1 MIFNCKSCVHSIVE
15 NQLNEGSLF
24 IKLFFKYIY
33 IHMGIIKKNF
43 KSVFLLSFITLC
55 LTLFWSCGGDDPDPI
70 VKPELRYGE
79 FIDDSTYRVFPTD
92 ADNFQVAEFRLWV
105 PETTDP
111 IRAVVVLTHSYNSNG
126 LGFANSPYWQNF
138 AKNENV
144 AIIAVYLGNVSGSSN
159 SYTDADGGSG
169 KALLNSLE
177 ILTEKS
183 GQPYIKDL
191 PLLMRGYS
199 AGGVFSYSFS
209 GFLPERM
216 LAFANIRGGS
226 LSFTLDNNNRIPGL
240 LFYGENDSPQSNSRI
255 VEVIANKRAAGAN
268 WALVMEPGMDHFG
281 PLEGPEDMIQSFF
294 STVLEK
300 RLEQGTNN
308 LKEIAENEGWLGS
321 NIKLEAHS
329 FSDYPYEKT
338 TASWLIDEDFAKSW
352 LAFQAK

>member
-1 MIFNCKSCVHSIVE
+1 MKITVKNFY
-15 NQLNEGSLF
+15 SLF
-24 IKLFFKYIY
+24 ISISMLLCS
-33 IHMGIIKKNF
+33 III
-43 KSVFLLSFITLC
+43 LSCEGEKMDIEL
-55 LTLFWSCGGDDPDPI
+55 I
-70 VKPELRYGE
+70 PEKGYGE
-79 FIDDSTYRVFPTD
+79 FIDETTYRVFPTD
-92 ADNFQVAEFRLWV
+92 ADNFQAAEFRLWI

-126 LGFANSPYWQNF
+126 LGFAYSSYWQNF

-144 AIIAVYLGNVSGSSN
+144 AILAVYLGNVSTSTN

-169 KALLNSLE
+169 KALLKSLE
-177 ILTEKS
+177 ILAEEK
-183 GQPYIKDL
+183 GQGYIKDL

-226 LSFTLDNNNRIPGL
+226 LNPTPENNNRIPGL

-255 VEVIANKRAAGAN
+255 VGVIAAKRIEGAN

-294 STVLEK
+294 STVLAK
-300 RLEQGTNN
+300 RLEPGTN
-308 LKEIAENEGWLGS
+308 KIKDIAEDEGWLGS
-321 NIKLEAHS
+321 NSKLEAYS
-329 FSDYPYEKT
+329 FSDYPYGKT

-352 LAFQAK
+352 LVFQAK